1 MPSQIFKL
9 PFPKE
14 KLYEFLDKCAEKNT
28 DSYKFSK
35 TSYKTAQ
42 YKEIIQPFCDTIKDY
57 YFDSK
62 KYYATRQIT
71 YKNIITIIRQLCKYH
86 FIPFNSNIKYSQ
98 SIYEIS
104 YTIFISPEQ

>member
-1 MPSQIFKL
+1 MPNQMFKI
-9 PFPKE
+9 PFPKK
-14 KLYEFLDKCAEKNT
+14 KLYEFLEKCAEKGNN
-28 DSYKFSK
+28 SYTFSK

-42 YKEIIQPFCDTIKDY
+42 YKEIIQPFCNMIKDY
-57 YFDSK
+57 YFNSK

-86 FIPFNSNIKYSQ
+86 IIPFNSNIKYLQ
-98 SIYEIS
+98 SVYEIS